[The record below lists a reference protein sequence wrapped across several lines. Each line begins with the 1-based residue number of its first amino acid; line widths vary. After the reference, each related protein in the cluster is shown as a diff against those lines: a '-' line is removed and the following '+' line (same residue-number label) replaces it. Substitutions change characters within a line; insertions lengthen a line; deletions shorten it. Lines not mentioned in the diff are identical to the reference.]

1 LTAQSAALKKSHY
14 IALGLVALLVLVVLN
29 LPARTAARL
38 KLAVGSLFLPLFG
51 LASASQQAVS
61 KAGDTITPRSELE
74 RQNEALRRERDQL
87 RAEALQY
94 AELAKENE
102 RLRNALKWQSRA
114 PWKTKLA
121 HVVLR
126 DPANWWRTVQIDVGS
141 RDGVRENMAVL
152 TPEGLVGRVQFVS
165 LTRSQVVLVGDP
177 NCKVSARVNNPTRDD
192 GIIGASGPFDASLVE
207 FTHLERN
214 ANVKAGQEVV
224 TSGNGG
230 VFTNGIPIGK
240 IVDVRP
246 AEFGLYLEARVKL
259 NANLAGLDEV
269 FVMMP

>member
-1 LTAQSAALKKSHY
+1 LKRSHY
-14 IALGLVALLVLVVLN
+14 IALGIVALLVLVVLN

-38 KLAVGSLFLPLFG
+38 KLAAGSLFLPLFG
-51 LASASQQAVS
+51 LASASQQAS
-61 KAGDTITPRSELE
+61 GKAADTLTPRSELE
-74 RQNEALRRERDQL
+74 RQNEVLRRENLQL
-87 RAEALQY
+87 RAQEHES
-94 AELAKENE
+94 AEIAKEND
-102 RLRNALKWQSRA
+102 RLRALVNWQRRV
-114 PWKTKLA
+114 PWKLKLA
-121 HVVLR
+121 RVVLR
-126 DPANWWRTVQIDVGS
+126 DPANWWRTVQIDLGS
-141 RDGVRENMAVL
+141 RDGIRENMAVL
-152 TPEGLVGRVQFVS
+152 TPEGLVGRIQSVS

-177 NCKVSARVNNPTRDD
+177 NCKVSARVNNQTRDD

-230 VFTNGIPIGK
+230 IFTNGIPIGK

-269 FVMMP
+269 FVMIP